1 VLSFSPIL
9 NRELLTFLRRKRA
22 FGGLLLFLVV
32 LAGATGMCWWTS
44 LQQGNVIAR
53 DLLSRSLFHTVM
65 ITQLIAFSCY
75 ALILTCTKINGERD
89 EKTLDL
95 LVTAPLSSLHVILAK
110 YVAALTVI
118 VLLVFASAPFLGLCF
133 LLGGVSG
140 REVLSAYTIVVLA
153 VLAYGMVGMACSAL
167 FRKNYV
173 ALAAGFLVVLFFYLG
188 DFLLSALILE
198 TMGVRTTPNSWA
210 FGIVFVMFLTTSPL
224 GAYIVAC
231 SLESPPPM
239 PFAPPVMLLHIIGQV
254 SVFIISFLIAWRGFR
269 LIAGRAERR
278 ARRRKDLLSLARTD
292 ENQGDAVDVPNRP
305 PSRTKRRRAISDRI
319 NPVYARE
326 NRLFLSRR
334 WKHRLLRYAAV
345 AVVFFVVRSF
355 FTDMFPRRSYSFEN
369 MCVLGV
375 MIAIAAAL
383 FVPFLA
389 ARMVTSERETGSLP
403 LLVATP
409 LRPRQVLLGKL
420 AVVLKYSFAMI
431 LLFSF
436 LVAMTSF
443 ALPIATS
450 GGSGNKP
457 LALAQGMNAWVTSYG
472 ILLRDWVKILL
483 PLLVI
488 ALYFA
493 TVGLFYS
500 VVCRKT
506 VAAIAWTYGTILILA
521 FSPFF
526 VLLLFGLSPRSEDLI
541 KPASS
546 LFPIVSPVFYFIP
559 EESVNLMWYKN
570 GLWTAVLSYCTV
582 MCMVCGVIY
591 TVTETIFRQKYYY
604 SEMPLA
610 HLEGASDQPSQP
622 QSASQDSPA
631 Q

>member
-1 VLSFSPIL
+1 MLSFSPIL

-32 LAGATGMCWWTS
+32 LAAATGICWWTS
-44 LQQGNVIAR
+44 LLQGNVTAR
-53 DLLSRSLFHTVM
+53 DLLSRRLFHTVM

-95 LVTAPLSSLHVILAK
+95 LVTAPLSSLHVVLAK
-110 YVAALTVI
+110 YVSALTVI

-173 ALAAGFLVVLFFYLG
+173 ALGAGFLVVLFFYIG
-188 DFLLSALILE
+188 VLLSALILE
-198 TMGVRTTPNSWA
+198 TMGVHLTTNSWA
-210 FGIVFVMFLTTSPL
+210 FGLAFGMFLTTSPL

-231 SLESPPPM
+231 SLQPPPPM
-239 PFAPPVMLLHIIGQV
+239 PFVPPVMLLHTIGQM
-254 SVFIISFLIAWRGFR
+254 SVFIVSLLIAWRGFCV
-269 LIAGRAERR
+269 IAGRAERR
-278 ARRRKDLLSLARTD
+278 ARRRKDLSSLARG
-292 ENQGDAVDVPNRP
+292 EEKQGDVAALPAKP
-305 PSRTKRRRAISDRI
+305 PSRAKRRRAIGDRI

-334 WKHRLLRYAAV
+334 WKHRLLRYAAA
-345 AVVFFVVRSF
+345 AVVFFAVGSLFRE
-355 FTDMFPRRSYSFEN
+355 MFLGRSYSFEN

-389 ARMVTSERETGSLP
+389 ARMVTSERETGSLA

-409 LRPRQVLLGKL
+409 LRPRQVLWGKL

-436 LVAMTSF
+436 LVTMMSF

-450 GGSGNKP
+450 GGSGYKP
-457 LALAQGMNAWVTSYG
+457 LTLRQGADALVTSYG
-472 ILLRDWVKILL
+472 ILLRDWVKIVL

-526 VLLLFGLSPRSEDLI
+526 IFLLFGFSPRSDDLTTA
-541 KPASS
+541 AST
-546 LFPIVSPVFYFIP
+546 LFPIVSPAFYFIP

-591 TVTETIFRQKYYY
+591 MATESIFAHKYYWGVRRAARGLVD
-604 SEMPLA
+604 EP
-610 HLEGASDQPSQP
+610 
-622 QSASQDSPA
+622 
-631 Q
+631 